1 MALEDQFKRKHTYL
15 RIAVTDRCNLRCIY
29 CMPNENAEW
38 KRRDEI
44 LSFEEI
50 LRVARLLV
58 NNGVTKIRLTGGEP
72 LMRSNLN
79 WLVSKLA
86 LLPGLD
92 TLALTTNGTLLA
104 QHAAELRT
112 NGLHRLNISLD
123 TLCADRFKAI
133 SGRMKLAEVLAGIE
147 AAQHAGFDNIKLN
160 VVVMRGLNDDEVDDF
175 VEFVRERPLHV
186 RFIEFMPFPGNAW
199 TNTRMIPW
207 RELLQRLREKH
218 DLLPL
223 DNSSVG
229 VARSYVIEGYRGT
242 ISFIS
247 PLSNEFCSSCNRL
260 RLTAD
265 GSIKSCLLY
274 PAEVSLRDA
283 MRAGATDE
291 ELLQV
296 IDDALQRK
304 HFAHPPDEELVQ
316 LDNRCMSDIGG

>member
-1 MALEDQFKRKHTYL
+1 
-15 RIAVTDRCNLRCIY
+15 
-29 CMPNENAEW
+29 MPNENAEW

-44 LSFEEI
+44 LTFEEI
-50 LRVARLLV
+50 LRIARLLV

-72 LMRSNLN
+72 LVRSNLN
-79 WLVSKLA
+79 WLISELA
-86 LLPGLD
+86 RLPGLD
-92 TLALTTNGTLLA
+92 TLALTTNGTLLS
-104 QHAAELRT
+104 QHAAELRA

-123 TLCADRFKAI
+123 TLRADRFEAI

-147 AAQHAGFDNIKLN
+147 AAQHSGLDKIKLN

-175 VEFVRERPLHV
+175 VELVRERPLHV

-207 RELLQRLREKH
+207 QELLQRLREKH

-223 DNSSVG
+223 NNLLTG
-229 VARSYVIEGYRGT
+229 VARSFTIQGYRGT

-247 PLSNEFCSSCNRL
+247 PLSDEFCSGCNRL

-274 PAEVSLRDA
+274 PAEASLRDI

-291 ELLQV
+291 EVLQG
-296 IDDALQRK
+296 IDGALQRK
-304 HFAHPPDEELVQ
+304 RFSHPPAQ
-316 LDNRCMSDIGG
+316 